1 MLELQSSFV
10 LFESWCWSLFLLL
23 RQAWNLWTNLC
34 SSSNNRT
41 RFEASGIKNNER
53 GNPNSKIV
61 ACGYL
66 EHSHKLFSN
75 RFRFAADFFCSPF
88 YVPVV
93 YTRFAI
99 FFKDFSSK
107 KHKICKITRQLR
119 RKWEIILHAVCSP
132 KEGKSKNMQ
141 ISQTRL
147 ESVFLFSTANLSRSR
162 RISISGLFF
171 CSTWF
176 KDLSSQNDK
185 KSVSLMSCYSSCKML
200 RSIAT
205 KKTKITAI
213 KGEFVM

>member
-1 MLELQSSFV
+1 MINIHLCAFCWNFKVV
-10 LFESWCWSLFLLL
+10 LFYLKADVDHCFCCFGIGKLEISE
-23 RQAWNLWTNLC
+23 LC
-34 SSSNNRT
+34 SYSNNNRT

-66 EHSHKLFSN
+66 EHSHQLFSN

-119 RKWEIILHAVCSP
+119 RKWEIILHAVCSQGRQKQEYANITNKTWKCVSYFP
-132 KEGKSKNMQ
+132 PP
-141 ISQTRL
+141 IYLVHAASQFRV
-147 ESVFLFSTANLSRSR
+147 SFLLDMIQRS
-162 RISISGLFF
+162 
-171 CSTWF
+171 
-176 KDLSSQNDK
+176 
-185 KSVSLMSCYSSCKML
+185 
-200 RSIAT
+200 
-205 KKTKITAI
+205 
-213 KGEFVM
+213 

>member
-1 MLELQSSFV
+1 MINIHLCAFCWNFKVV
-10 LFESWCWSLFLLL
+10 LFYLKADVDHCFCCFGIGKLEISE
-23 RQAWNLWTNLC
+23 LC

-99 FFKDFSSK
+99 FFKDFSLKNTKSAK
-107 KHKICKITRQLR
+107 
-119 RKWEIILHAVCSP
+119 SP
-132 KEGKSKNMQ
+132 DSCDANEKSYYTQYVAKEGKSKNMQ

-147 ESVFLFSTANLSRSR
+147 ESVFLIFHRQF
-162 RISISGLFF
+162 ISFTPHLNFGSLF
-171 CSTWF
+171 CST
-176 KDLSSQNDK
+176 
-185 KSVSLMSCYSSCKML
+185 
-200 RSIAT
+200 
-205 KKTKITAI
+205 
-213 KGEFVM
+213 

>member
-1 MLELQSSFV
+1 MINIHLCAFCWNFKVV
-10 LFESWCWSLFLLL
+10 LFYLKADVDHCFCCFGIGELEISE
-23 RQAWNLWTNLC
+23 LC

-99 FFKDFSSK
+99 FFKDFSLKNTKSAK
-107 KHKICKITRQLR
+107 SPDSCDANEKSYYTQYVAPRKAKARICKYHKQD
-119 RKWEIILHAVCSP
+119 
-132 KEGKSKNMQ
+132 
-141 ISQTRL
+141 
-147 ESVFLFSTANLSRSR
+147 F
-162 RISISGLFF
+162 
-171 CSTWF
+171 
-176 KDLSSQNDK
+176 
-185 KSVSLMSCYSSCKML
+185 
-200 RSIAT
+200 
-205 KKTKITAI
+205 
-213 KGEFVM
+213 

>member
-1 MLELQSSFV
+1 MINIHLCAFCWNFKVV
-10 LFESWCWSLFLLL
+10 LFYLKADVDHCFCCFGIGELEISE
-23 RQAWNLWTNLC
+23 LC

-99 FFKDFSSK
+99 FFKDFSLKNTKSAK
-107 KHKICKITRQLR
+107 SPDSCDANEKSYYTQYVAPRKAKARICKYHKQDFWKCVSIFHRQF
-119 RKWEIILHAVCSP
+119 
-132 KEGKSKNMQ
+132 
-141 ISQTRL
+141 ISFTPHL
-147 ESVFLFSTANLSRSR
+147 NFGSLFLLDMIQRS
-162 RISISGLFF
+162 
-171 CSTWF
+171 
-176 KDLSSQNDK
+176 
-185 KSVSLMSCYSSCKML
+185 
-200 RSIAT
+200 
-205 KKTKITAI
+205 
-213 KGEFVM
+213 